1 MKSRRWFSYTCWGNY
16 STQAV
21 LNRKKTKGDRSLLR
35 WGTKHRFKVKNG
47 QSGLFCSEKKG
58 AVDGDWW
65 YRRTFSNTCSS
76 SLSPHLHCWYLHFHC
91 WALLQGSATKQA
103 RRLEKSWDILKKSIQ
118 SWRGRGLQDWHHQ
131 ITSRI
136 NHGQRALEK
145 CRESS
150 FPRQQKRAEPAS
162 GFFFFCG
169 CCFKSTATRN
179 LGKAFKPG
187 LLQSKHELFPDPAF
201 RADARTLGE

>member
-1 MKSRRWFSYTCWGNY
+1 MKSRRWFSYTCRGNY

-21 LNRKKTKGDRSLLR
+21 LNRKTKGDRSLLR

-103 RRLEKSWDILKKSIQ
+103 RRLEKSWDIPKKSIQ
-118 SWRGRGLQDWHHQ
+118 SWRGRGLQKDWHHQ

-136 NHGQRALEK
+136 NHGQRALQK

-150 FPRQQKRAEPAS
+150 FPRQQKRAKTAS
-162 GFFFFCG
+162 GFFFVAVVLNQQRPEIWE
-169 CCFKSTATRN
+169 KLSN
-179 LGKAFKPG
+179 
-187 LLQSKHELFPDPAF
+187 
-201 RADARTLGE
+201 